1 MALYASQ
8 LVSSVSAESRV
19 GDVLASKYRLEQL
32 LGSGGMGDVYRAVNE
47 HVGRPVAIKL
57 LKTEHTTNA
66 QVVDRFMREA
76 KAANLVRHPN
86 VVDVL
91 DIGKDDS
98 GTPFIVQELLAG
110 EDLGQYV
117 LRRGGKLELDE
128 IVELLQPV
136 LEALAE
142 AHAQGVVH
150 RDIKPE
156 NVFLA
161 NQGKA
166 RVPKLL
172 DFGISKVRASNI
184 RTTEVGE
191 MMGTPAYMPPEQV
204 TGARAADPRSDVWA
218 FGVMLFEL
226 ASGRL
231 PFEADN
237 APNLFYAIATQDAPS
252 LVDVDPSLSETLSKV
267 VGRCLRREPGDRYP
281 SAAELARDLKHVVDG
296 FEPEPTHRRSAVPP
310 AIAPPATVESAPTL
324 EVPDLDVPAPRISI
338 GKGKAHG
345 GAATVALG
353 PTSPPAIA
361 TPPVPPI
368 ARPSPAVSRPPV
380 ATAPLSGVMMGPS
393 SPSMSPRRAPPPAS
407 ALSDAPR
414 DNSSEHVSLLVALG
428 VIGVVLIAGFG
439 VLMKTVH
446 RPEGWAVIGF
456 LIQPSATVNL
466 LAQGALALVPGA
478 VGISYTRRAFK
489 HWRGELGGGIPN
501 AIINALVASG
511 AFFAAVELVSAAT

>member
-1 MALYASQ
+1 M
-8 LVSSVSAESRV
+8 

-57 LKTEHTTNA
+57 LKAEHTTNP

-91 DIGKDDS
+91 DIGKDEA

-110 EDLGQYV
+110 EDLGRYV
-117 LRRGGKLELDE
+117 LRKGGKLELDE
-128 IVELLQPV
+128 IVDLLQPV

-161 NQGKA
+161 DQGKA

-172 DFGISKVRASNI
+172 DFGISKVSTSTI

-191 MMGTPAYMPPEQV
+191 MMGTPAYMPPEQI

-218 FGVMLFEL
+218 CGVMRFEL
-226 ASGRL
+226 ATGRL

-252 LVDVDPSLSETLSKV
+252 LVDIDPSLPETLSKV

-281 SAAELARDLKHVVDG
+281 SAAELARDLEHVVQG
-296 FEPEPTHRRSAVPP
+296 FEPEPTHRRSVIPP
-310 AIAPPATVESAPTL
+310 KTMPSVANVAAPL
-324 EVPDLDVPAPRISI
+324 EVPDLEIPATRIST
-338 GKGKAHG
+338 AR
-345 GAATVALG
+345 ATAQS
-353 PTSPPAIA
+353 TA
-361 TPPVPPI
+361 PVPPVS
-368 ARPSPAVSRPPV
+368 RPSPNVSRAPV
-380 ATAPLSGVMMGPS
+380 ASAPLSGVMMGPTAA
-393 SPSMSPRRAPPPAS
+393 SMSPRRATPPVIAIPEA
-407 ALSDAPR
+407 ARAT
-414 DNSSEHVSLLVALG
+414 NTEHVSLLVALG
-428 VIGVVLIAGFG
+428 VIGMVLIAGFG

-446 RPEGWAVIGF
+446 RPEGWSVITF

-478 VGISYTRRAFK
+478 LGITYTRRAFK
-489 HWRGELGGGIPN
+489 HWRGDLGGGIPN
-501 AIINALVASG
+501 AIINAVVASG
-511 AFFAAVELVSAAT
+511 AFFAAVELASAAT